1 MFTRVAVS
9 CYVCA
14 SLSKAGLS
22 TDAGSGVESSE
33 EEVQK

>member
-1 MFTRVAVS
+1 MCVRV
-9 CYVCA
+9 CG
-14 SLSKAGLS
+14 SLTKAGFS